1 MSRIPQALN
10 PGRVSAALALCM
22 LVALVATACG
32 GGAPASAQLATAPG
46 VAAAPANTS
55 VPVAPSNQAAPAPK
69 ASAVPVKNA
78 QSNVDCAAAD
88 QAYQHFAFNTQLIF
102 QLRDD
107 RVYEALSDPTSMF
120 YLDTRALRA
129 DLTVLSTLPDVV
141 SGQGDKPSTMIS
153 SLRQVLDL
161 IDSNTKSGKP
171 FSDGSGN
178 GQKVLD
184 LWTPLFMT
192 QRASGAFADAFQAAC
207 AQYTPAPRPT
217 ATPKSFAAK
226 TKAECAK
233 LNTAVDDFGGQSF
246 LLAALTDDDAYAVF
260 QPGGE
265 FHVDTA
271 ALRADLAVLA
281 TLPDIA
287 EVEAQYHGKPSQMVP
302 QFRKLLDQAD
312 ANVKAGSR
320 PFSDGSGN
328 GQKVVDLAQAA
339 MGEGRLMVFPATVSL
354 VCQ

>member
-1 MSRIPQALN
+1 MTRISKHLAVGRIPGALTI
-10 PGRVSAALALCM
+10 LLI
-22 LVALVATACG
+22 VAVLATACG
-32 GGAPASAQLATAPG
+32 GGAPASVPATAAPG
-46 VAAAPANTS
+46 VAVAAATATLPAAS
-55 VPVAPSNQAAPAPK
+55 GNQGAPAPK
-69 ASAVPVKNA
+69 ASAVPVKNI
-78 QSNVDCAAAD
+78 QSSVDCAAAD
-88 QAYQHFAFNTQLIF
+88 EAYQHFAFSTQLII

-107 RVYEALSDPTSMF
+107 RTYEALLDPTSMF
-120 YLDTRALRA
+120 YLDTTALRA
-129 DLTVLSTLPDVV
+129 DLTVLATLPDITG
-141 SGQGDKPSTMIS
+141 GQGDKPSAIIATV
-153 SLRQVLDL
+153 RQVLDL
-161 IDSNTKSGKP
+161 IDSNAKSGKP

-192 QRASGAFADAFQAAC
+192 QRASSAFADAFQAGC

-226 TKAECAK
+226 TKAECAA
-233 LNTAVDDFGGQSF
+233 LNTAMDDFGPQSF
-246 LLAALTDDDAYAVF
+246 FLSALTDDAAYGMF
-260 QPGGE
+260 QPGGDI
-265 FHVDTA
+265 HVDTA

-302 QFRKLLDQAD
+302 LFQQLLAQAD
-312 ANVKAGSR
+312 ANVKAGST

-328 GQKVVDLAQAA
+328 GQKVLDLAQAT
-339 MGEGRLMVFPATVSL
+339 MGDGRAMVFPATVAD

>member
-1 MSRIPQALN
+1 MTSILRHMAVGRIPGALT
-10 PGRVSAALALCM
+10 M
-22 LVALVATACG
+22 LMIVALSATACG
-32 GGAPASAQLATAPG
+32 GGAPASAPAATASG
-46 VAAAPANTS
+46 VAVAAASATVPPA
-55 VPVAPSNQAAPAPK
+55 PVNQGAPAPK
-69 ASAVPVKNA
+69 ASIVPVKNT
-78 QSNVDCAAAD
+78 QSSVDCAAAD
-88 QAYQHFAFNTQLIF
+88 EAYQHFAFNTQLIF

-107 RVYEALSDPTSMF
+107 RTYEALLDPTSMF
-120 YLDTRALRA
+120 YLDTKALRA
-129 DLTVLSTLPDVV
+129 DLTVLSTLPDITG
-141 SGQGDKPSTMIS
+141 GQGDKPSAIIS
-153 SLRQVLDL
+153 SVRQVLDL
-161 IDSNTKSGKP
+161 IDSNAKSGKP

-192 QRASGAFADAFQAAC
+192 QRASSAFADAFQAGC

-226 TKAECAK
+226 TKAECAA
-233 LNTAVDDFGGQSF
+233 LNTAMDDFGPQSF
-246 LLAALTDDDAYAVF
+246 FLAALTDDAAYAMF
-260 QPGGE
+260 QPGGDI
-265 FHVDTA
+265 HVDTT
-271 ALRADLAVLA
+271 ALHADLAVLA

-302 QFRKLLDQAD
+302 LFQQLLTQAD
-312 ANVKAGSR
+312 ANVKAGSK

-339 MGEGRLMVFPATVSL
+339 MGEGRSQVFPATVSL

>member
-1 MSRIPQALN
+1 VTRISKYFAVGRIPGALT
-10 PGRVSAALALCM
+10 M
-22 LVALVATACG
+22 LMIVALSATACG
-32 GGAPASAQLATAPG
+32 GGAPASAPAATAPG
-46 VAAAPANTS
+46 VAVAAASAT
-55 VPVAPSNQAAPAPK
+55 VPSAPVNQGAPAPK
-69 ASAVPVKNA
+69 ASAVPVKN
-78 QSNVDCAAAD
+78 SPSGVDCAAAD
-88 QAYQHFAFNTQLIF
+88 EAYQHFAFTTQLII

-107 RVYEALSDPTSMF
+107 RTYEALDPTSMF
-120 YLDTRALRA
+120 YLDTTALRA
-129 DLTVLSTLPDVV
+129 DLTVLATLPDITG
-141 SGQGDKPSTMIS
+141 SQGDKPSAIIS
-153 SLRQVLDL
+153 SVRQVLDL
-161 IDSNTKSGKP
+161 IDSNRKSGKP

-192 QRASGAFADAFQAAC
+192 QRASSAFADAFAAGC
-207 AQYTPAPRPT
+207 AKYTPAPRAT
-217 ATPKSFAAK
+217 ATPKSFASK
-226 TKAECAK
+226 TKAECDK
-233 LNTAVDDFGGQSF
+233 LNAALDEFGAQSF
-246 LLAALTDDDAYAVF
+246 LMLGLTDDDAYAVF

-287 EVEAQYHGKPSQMVP
+287 EVETQYHGKPSVMVP
-302 QFRKLLDQAD
+302 QFQQLLAQAD
-312 ANVKAGSR
+312 ANVKAGSK

-339 MGEGRLMVFPATVSL
+339 MGEGRSQVFPATAAL